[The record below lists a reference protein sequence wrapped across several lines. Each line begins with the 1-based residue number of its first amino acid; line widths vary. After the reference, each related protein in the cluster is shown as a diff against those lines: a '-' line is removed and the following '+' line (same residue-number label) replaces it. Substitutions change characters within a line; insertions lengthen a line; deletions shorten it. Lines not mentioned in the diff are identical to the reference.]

1 MEDGLEHE
9 VHKRKARKK
18 QKKEKRDKKRK
29 KRPQRERQK
38 NTWISDLLK
47 RKKSL
52 GESFTK
58 NYIFWSVYVLSISC
72 LSIRY
77 GNQSTGCKNIIGGFL
92 TTISCMI
99 IGWSV
104 HLWVHINDFQQ
115 TYEDILNS
123 ETIFSKALNS
133 LPTFVHKIISW
144 ISRHVFDFHD
154 KTHHDSSVND
164 IWYNVFMEASE
175 NVLMEGGLIVVLSRM
190 FNLGLRFHEEVYVF
204 NHSISLVWALL
215 YTTVH
220 LINYKLI
227 RSNTHM
233 DHHKDRYTNFG
244 IDTLD
249 IVFNTKYDINKP
261 EIFNHGAINMFF
273 LTALI
278 VFIKETKL
286 KNKVITF
293 LRYILN

>member
-1 MEDGLEHE
+1 MEDGLDDQ

-18 QKKEKRDKKRK
+18 QKKNKRDKKRK
-29 KRPQRERQK
+29 IRPQIERRK
-38 NTWISDLLK
+38 NAWIFDLLK
-47 RKKSL
+47 RKKSM

-72 LSIRY
+72 LSLRY
-77 GNQSTGCKNIIGGFL
+77 GKQSTGCKNIIGGFL

-123 ETIFSKALNS
+123 ETIFSKVLNS
-133 LPTFVHKIISW
+133 LPTFVHKIIIW
-144 ISRHVFDFHD
+144 ICGNVLDFHD
-154 KTHHDSSVND
+154 KIHHDSSVNE
-164 IWYNVFMEASE
+164 IWYNVLMEASE
-175 NVLMEGGLIVVLSRM
+175 NILMEGGLIVVLSRM
-190 FNLGLRFHEEVYVF
+190 FNLGLRFHDEVYVF

-227 RSNTHM
+227 RSNTHT
-233 DHHKDRYTNFG
+233 DHHKNCYTNFG

-261 EIFNHGAINMFF
+261 EIFNHGAINMTL

-278 VFIKETKL
+278 IFIKETKF
-286 KNKVITF
+286 KNNVITF

>member
-1 MEDGLEHE
+1 MDDGLDDEAHQP
-9 VHKRKARKK
+9 KARKK
-18 QKKEKRDKKRK
+18 QKKTKREKKRK
-29 KRPQRERQK
+29 TRKPRERRK
-38 NTWISDLLK
+38 NKWISDLLK

-58 NYIFWSVYVLSISC
+58 NYIFWSVYVMSMVC
-72 LSIRY
+72 LSLRY
-77 GNQSTGCKNIIGGFL
+77 GTQSTGYKNIIGGLL
-92 TTISCMI
+92 TTLTCMVV
-99 IGWSV
+99 GWSV
-104 HLWVHINDFQQ
+104 NMWVHVNDFQK

-144 ISRHVFDFHD
+144 IARHVFDFHD
-154 KTHHDSSVND
+154 KTHHDSSVNE
-164 IWYNVFMEASE
+164 IWYNVLMEALE
-175 NVLMEGGLIVVLSRM
+175 NVLMEGGIIVVLSRM
-190 FNLGLRFHEEVYVF
+190 FNIGLRIHEEVYVF
-204 NHSISLVWALL
+204 NHSISLAWALL

-227 RSNTHM
+227 RQNTHM
-233 DHHKDRYTNFG
+233 DHHKDCYTNFG

-249 IVFNTKYDINKP
+249 IVFNTKYDINEP
-261 EIFNHGAINMFF
+261 EVFNHGAINMFF

-293 LRYILN
+293 LKYVLN

>member
-29 KRPQRERQK
+29 TRPQRERKK

-47 RKKSL
+47 RKKSF

-58 NYIFWSVYVLSISC
+58 NYIFWSVYVISTAYLS
-72 LSIRY
+72 LRY

-99 IGWSV
+99 IGWLV

-123 ETIFSKALNS
+123 ETIFSKVLNS
-133 LPTFVHKIISW
+133 LPTFVHKIIRW
-144 ISRHVFDFHD
+144 ICGHVLDFHD
-154 KTHHDSSVND
+154 KIHHDSSVNK
-164 IWYNVFMEASE
+164 IWYNVLMEASE

-190 FNLGLRFHEEVYVF
+190 FNLGLRFHEEVYIF
-204 NHSISLVWALL
+204 NHTISLVWALL

-227 RSNTHM
+227 SPNTHM
-233 DHHKDRYTNFG
+233 DHHKDCYTNFG

-249 IVFNTKYDINKP
+249 IVFNTKYDMNKP

-273 LTALI
+273 LTVLV

-286 KNKVITF
+286 KNRVVTF

>member
-1 MEDGLEHE
+1 MEDGLDDE

-18 QKKEKRDKKRK
+18 QKKNKRDKKRK
-29 KRPQRERQK
+29 IRPQIERRK
-38 NTWISDLLK
+38 NAWIFDLLK
-47 RKKSL
+47 RKKSM

-72 LSIRY
+72 LSLRY
-77 GNQSTGCKNIIGGFL
+77 GKQSTGCKNIIGGFL

-123 ETIFSKALNS
+123 ETIFSKVLNS
-133 LPTFVHKIISW
+133 LPTFVHKIIIW
-144 ISRHVFDFHD
+144 ICGNVLDFHD
-154 KTHHDSSVND
+154 KIHHDSSVNE
-164 IWYNVFMEASE
+164 IWYNVLMEASE
-175 NVLMEGGLIVVLSRM
+175 NILMEGGLIVVLSRM
-190 FNLGLRFHEEVYVF
+190 FNLGLRFHDEVYVF

-227 RSNTHM
+227 RSNTHT
-233 DHHKDRYTNFG
+233 DHHKNCYTNFG

-261 EIFNHGAINMFF
+261 EIFNHGAINMIL

-278 VFIKETKL
+278 FFIKETKF
-286 KNKVITF
+286 KNNVITF